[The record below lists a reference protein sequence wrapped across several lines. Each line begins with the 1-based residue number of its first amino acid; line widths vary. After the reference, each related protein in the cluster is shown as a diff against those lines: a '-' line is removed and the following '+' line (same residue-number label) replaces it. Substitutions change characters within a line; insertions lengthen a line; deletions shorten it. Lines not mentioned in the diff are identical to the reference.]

1 MLVTN
6 IFPIDIN
13 VLRDYFWAIEIV
25 QFFLFQVI
33 IYRNILLFIQYIA
46 ILATNWSEC
55 YAEKLLIF
63 SRKIHT
69 KIK

>member
-6 IFPIDIN
+6 ILPIDIN
-13 VLRDYFWAIEIV
+13 VLHDYFWATEIV

-33 IYRNILLFIQYIA
+33 IYRNILPFIWCIA
-46 ILATNWSEC
+46 ILATSWSEC